1 LNYKDLLAKIM
12 EINRAHIIE
21 IEVPSLIYTENVCYT
36 MVKKEKYRYGV
47 NETKAEILN
56 YILKNDVSL
65 SEVAIWKHLSET
77 FGKIDRSIVNRHL
90 HDLMGLTCVM
100 LIPPEKKGLG
110 NHWSIPILKNLNSI
124 LREFP
129 DLVETLQNSEIALKI
144 VLDALEYALTASTNL
159 SKTKEYKKKH
169 GVIKTHLLTIRK
181 DLTTKLKMSSAFFKL
196 CVQDE
201 YSLYRN
207 LRALLEISD
216 DNEAKTFIGDDF
228 TLFINSP
235 SCVDLVFKSCVVLEI
250 MERKEDSRK
259 YMKEEMDYITEMNNF
274 VSKDKLDPLK
284 KYYEKLKNEA
294 DILNQIEKIDPDK
307 QLEFLK
313 QHYKKL
319 LKAPSFLQGKKFIKV
334 TNSELCRLEN
344 DFQNHGDNDDVWD
357 YLEDEELEDPA

>member
-1 LNYKDLLAKIM
+1 
-12 EINRAHIIE
+12 
-21 IEVPSLIYTENVCYT
+21 

-110 NHWSIPILKNLNSI
+110 NQWSIPRLKNLNSI

-129 DLVETLQNSEIALKI
+129 DLVETLQNSETALKI

-159 SKTKEYKKKH
+159 KKTKEYKKKH

-181 DLTTKLKMSSAFFKL
+181 DLTTKLRMSCAFFKL

-216 DNEAKTFIGDDF
+216 YNEAETVFEDGF

-235 SCVDLVFKSCVVLEI
+235 ACVDLVFKSC
-250 MERKEDSRK
+250 
-259 YMKEEMDYITEMNNF
+259 
-274 VSKDKLDPLK
+274 
-284 KYYEKLKNEA
+284 
-294 DILNQIEKIDPDK
+294 
-307 QLEFLK
+307 
-313 QHYKKL
+313 
-319 LKAPSFLQGKKFIKV
+319 
-334 TNSELCRLEN
+334 
-344 DFQNHGDNDDVWD
+344 
-357 YLEDEELEDPA
+357 

>member
-1 LNYKDLLAKIM
+1 
-12 EINRAHIIE
+12 
-21 IEVPSLIYTENVCYT
+21 

-110 NHWSIPILKNLNSI
+110 NQWSIPRLKNLNSI

-181 DLTTKLKMSSAFFKL
+181 DLTTKLRMSCSFFKL

-207 LRALLEISD
+207 LRDLLEISD
-216 DNEAKTFIGDDF
+216 YTEAKAFIGDDF

-235 SCVDLVFKSCVVLEI
+235 ACVDLAFKSCVVLEI
-250 MERKEDSRK
+250 MERKGDSRK
-259 YMKEEMDYITEMNNF
+259 YMKEEMAYIKEMNNV
-274 VSKDKLDPLK
+274 VSKEQLGEFKN
-284 KYYEKLKNEA
+284 YYEKLKNEA
-294 DILNQIEKIDPDK
+294 EYIKQIEKMDPDK
-307 QLEFLK
+307 QLEY
-313 QHYKKL
+313 YKNNYKEF
-319 LKAPSFLQGKKFIKV
+319 LKAPYFLQAKKFVKV
-334 TNSELCRLEN
+334 TNSELHKLEMN
-344 DFQNHGDNDDVWD
+344 FQNDDDDAWG
-357 YLEDEELEDPA
+357 YFKDEEPEGSA